1 MLGPDR
7 RLLPGPRARWLAC
20 LGLLGVVGWAPAA
33 HAVLGEAATSLPAG
47 SFGNALA
54 QRSAIGPRVHIQS
67 MPDGST
73 IRQFLGPDGRVYA
86 VAWNTRSKPRLD
98 LLLGTHFANFEAG
111 GREAMRLRPGVMH
124 SAAVRRGDL
133 VVEAS
138 AHLNAHVG
146 RAYLR
151 SRLPA
156 GVPLDALR

>member
-1 MLGPDR
+1 M
-7 RLLPGPRARWLAC
+7 RARLHRMAC
-20 LGLLGVVGWAPAA
+20 LAIMATLGLTPAA
-33 HAVLGEAATSLPAG
+33 HAVLGEDASSLPAG
-47 SFGNALA
+47 NFGSALA
-54 QRSAIGPRVHIQS
+54 QRSAQALRVHVQS

-73 IRQFLGPDGRVYA
+73 IRQFLGVDGRVYA
-86 VAWNTRSKPRLD
+86 VAWNTRTKPRLD
-98 LLLGTHFANFEAG
+98 RLLGTHFANLESA
-111 GREAMRLRPGVMH
+111 GREAMRQRPGVMH
-124 SAAVRRGDL
+124 NVVMQRGDL

>member
-1 MLGPDR
+1 MPGPDR
-7 RLLPGPRARWLAC
+7 RVPPLRRARGLASLALLGA
-20 LGLLGVVGWAPAA
+20 LGLAPAA
-33 HAVLGEAATSLPAG
+33 HAVLGEAASSLTAG
-47 SFGNALA
+47 SFGAAMA
-54 QRSAIGPRVHIQS
+54 QRSAVAPRVHIQT

-73 IRQFLGPDGRVYA
+73 IRQFVGADGRIYA

-124 SAAVRRGDL
+124 SASVQRGDL

-151 SRLPA
+151 SRLPV

>member
-1 MLGPDR
+1 MHGPDGRSPPWRRAR
-7 RLLPGPRARWLAC
+7 RLAGRA
-20 LGLLGVVGWAPAA
+20 LLGALGVAPAA
-33 HAVLGEAATSLPAG
+33 HAVLGEPASTLTAG
-47 SFGNALA
+47 NFGAALA
-54 QRSAIGPRVHIQS
+54 QSSAASPRVHIQS

-73 IRQFLGPDGRVYA
+73 IRQFVGADGRVYA

-124 SAAVRRGDL
+124 SAAVQRGDL

-151 SRLPA
+151 SRLPS

>member
-1 MLGPDR
+1 
-7 RLLPGPRARWLAC
+7 LAC
-20 LGLLGVVGWAPAA
+20 LGVLASVGLAPTA
-33 HAVLGEAATSLPAG
+33 HAVLGEPASSLPAG
-47 SFGNALA
+47 TFASALA
-54 QRSAIGPRVHIQS
+54 QRSAVAPRVHVQS
-67 MPDGST
+67 LADGST
-73 IRQFLGPDGRVYA
+73 IRQFLGADGRVYA

-98 LLLGTHFANFEAG
+98 LLLGTHFATFEAG

-124 SAAVRRGDL
+124 SATMQRGDL

-151 SRLPA
+151 SRLPL